1 MPESFRFSRPEW
13 LDETASTSDILK
25 LRVASGN
32 PPPSGTVVAAR
43 RQTAGR
49 GRMGA
54 PWLSAREGD
63 VMFSFLWTGGMS
75 LDEAA
80 TLPLACGLGVRDFLA
95 AAPLRIPAAC
105 KWPNDIYVGDGKMCG
120 ILTEGGVSADGLLRL
135 VIGIGIN
142 VRARPGRDEEIGRT
156 TVSLEELG
164 PGRYA
169 PEDLLPNVLHFLEG
183 RIDAWQRGGF
193 RTIRTDFTAN
203 LWGLG
208 RSLTARLEGGR
219 VTGTVTGI
227 GDRGELA
234 IRLADGTIRLIASVS
249 AIEGA

>member
-1 MPESFRFSRPEW
+1 MHEPFRFSRPEW
-13 LDETASTSDILK
+13 LDETASTSDYLK
-25 LRVASGN
+25 QRVAGGA
-32 PPPSGTVVAAR
+32 PPSGTVVAAK

-63 VMFSFLWTGGMS
+63 VMFSFLWTGDMT
-75 LDEAA
+75 LDDAG

-95 AAPLRIPAAC
+95 SAPLRIPAAC

-135 VIGIGIN
+135 IIGIGIN

-156 TVSLEELG
+156 TTSLEELV
-164 PGRYA
+164 PERYS
-169 PEDLLPNVLHFLEG
+169 PEELLPGVLRSLEN
-183 RIDAWQRGGF
+183 RLTVWQRGGF
-193 RTIRTDFTAN
+193 NAIRSDFTAN

-208 RSLTARLEGGR
+208 HSVTARVDGSR
-219 VTGTVTGI
+219 VTGTITGV
-227 GDRGELA
+227 GDKGELA
-234 IRLADGTIRLIASVS
+234 IVLPDRTSRHIASVS
-249 AIEGA
+249 AIEGL